1 MKLQLKMVQEQWLG
15 RNEVFILFFLIGI
28 HSMQGWAA
36 TTIALS
42 YKEKKKKKKHKQIR
56 AYRKSV

>member
-1 MKLQLKMVQEQWLG
+1 MK
-15 RNEVFILFFLIGI
+15 FLFYFFVIGI

-42 YKEKKKKKKHKQIR
+42 YKEKKKKKKKHKQIR